1 MNDAVMFVQCTGS
14 DGTVAEWDMDLK
26 PTEIGDDGKYI
37 YYSSD
42 HHIHV
47 DGENNY
53 FGDYYPND
61 NEIGLQ
67 NCGSCRERQLFSFV

>member
-1 MNDAVMFVQCTGS
+1 
-14 DGTVAEWDMDLK
+14 MDLK
-26 PTEIGDDGKYI
+26 PTEIGDDGEYI
-37 YYSSD
+37 YYSGKGIRMSYYPSD

-61 NEIGLQ
+61 NEIALQ
-67 NCGSCRERQLFSFV
+67 NCRSCRERQLFSSV